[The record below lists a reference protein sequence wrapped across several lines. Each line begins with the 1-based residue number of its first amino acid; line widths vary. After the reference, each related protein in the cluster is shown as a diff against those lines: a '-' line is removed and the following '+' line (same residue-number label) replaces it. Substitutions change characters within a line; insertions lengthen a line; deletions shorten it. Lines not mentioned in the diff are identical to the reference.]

1 MRRKRNT
8 EAIIQIGILLFIAVL
23 LLYSMVS
30 EKVNYYVHPR
40 FHIGLWISIFVL
52 LIFALSLVPK
62 VRKARNNVNRLHYLI
77 YVVPLTVAFLFPAA
91 GIRTNI
97 TNISMASMVGYG
109 RSALDTKINTKD
121 DSSSEAA
128 GGSWYNNYNTE
139 DSTNPEDI
147 NYEEI
152 LNQANDDEGNDSSGY
167 LYEEAESFLRSKNID
182 SLTGDASSED
192 TSTDNTAAGDTV
204 VEDSTT
210 EAASDYSKNIQGS
223 TFDEDASTKYDTYN
237 DNGVIIIKDD
247 IFSDWF
253 FDVHDNLD
261 AFLGKR
267 YQYLAQVFSIDGLEE
282 NQFLAG
288 RSFMVCCAAD
298 LEGYG
303 ILCESDIRS
312 ELKDED
318 WIMVTGT
325 LDQYEYEGSMLPKL
339 IDVTIEKAKAPEVEY
354 IYYNRN

>member
-1 MRRKRNT
+1 
-8 EAIIQIGILLFIAVL
+8 
-23 LLYSMVS
+23 
-30 EKVNYYVHPR
+30 
-40 FHIGLWISIFVL
+40 
-52 LIFALSLVPK
+52 
-62 VRKARNNVNRLHYLI
+62 
-77 YVVPLTVAFLFPAA
+77 
-91 GIRTNI
+91 
-97 TNISMASMVGYG
+97 
-109 RSALDTKINTKD
+109 
-121 DSSSEAA
+121 
-128 GGSWYNNYNTE
+128 
-139 DSTNPEDI
+139 
-147 NYEEI
+147 
-152 LNQANDDEGNDSSGY
+152 
-167 LYEEAESFLRSKNID
+167 
-182 SLTGDASSED
+182 
-192 TSTDNTAAGDTV
+192 
-204 VEDSTT
+204 
-210 EAASDYSKNIQGS
+210 
-223 TFDEDASTKYDTYN
+223 
-237 DNGVIIIKDD
+237 KDD

-312 ELKDED
+312 EFKDED

-339 IDVTIEKAKAPEVEY
+339 INITIEKAKAPEVEY